1 MRPSRACA
9 AKPVCYGE
17 PDQSGES
24 DASDDDDAGEDYAPV
39 AAEGSDAEDE
49 ASDSGSDAASEE
61 DADADDEEDDDA
73 EDEPEELTAYAAM
86 LIEEDAERAAEERDE
101 TYHAVF
107 GVAAGVFGS
116 PAQVESDLRDAW
128 VLATAGLLSEKLQ
141 PPGAKAALFGDA
153 ASDAAVPE
161 VLAHF
166 TSRDSTTRTLELV
179 KRACD
184 TLVATHALRPRAFGE
199 AAVAGAMLWRMAHL
213 LPAAKRTSLLVG
225 SGATAAVRAEMVQA
239 FGQRADE
246 MTAEGCIAR
255 LDSMLDSDVKELKA
269 ARFVLR
275 NITGAVCHL
284 MKAARERGDV
294 TPELMAELRAD
305 RAERALNGGAS
316 RSSVRFGRKRR
327 EDTPGADEVKV
338 VVRHAIA
345 GAPTVYLVEHV
356 AVETL
361 RTATQAELLQ
371 LFANSKD
378 ARVGAHLAR
387 HGQLVVVPA
396 TATTARG
403 GKTSVFHLMGS
414 EAPHTPGGTGAAGP
428 RMTKAEAHECGC
440 TFGLDGREFK
450 GHLPMDARA
459 AAALFGDALVAKA
472 KSSTTSP
479 GLNVKSITYTTD
491 DECCE
496 EKNVRFRVKA
506 SGKLVFSQEK
516 FISWAERT
524 AKRAVQRVH
533 KLTARENEDQTNAYA
548 LYVQPL
554 EAATRKRKRGAA
566 M

>member
-39 AAEGSDAEDE
+39 AADGSDAEDE
-49 ASDSGSDAASEE
+49 ASDSDSDGGSDAASEE
-61 DADADDEEDDDA
+61 DADGDDEEDDDA

-86 LIEEDAERAAEERDE
+86 LIEEDAERAADERDE

-141 PPGAKAALFGDA
+141 PPGATAALFGDV
-153 ASDAAVPE
+153 ASDAAVPA

-305 RAERALNGGAS
+305 RAERTRDGGAS

-338 VVRHAIA
+338 VVRHAIT

-371 LFANSKD
+371 LLTDSKD

-403 GKTSVFHLMGS
+403 GKTSVFHLM
-414 EAPHTPGGTGAAGP
+414 
-428 RMTKAEAHECGC
+428 TKANAEAEAHECGC

-450 GHLPMDARA
+450 GRLPMDARA

-472 KSSTTSP
+472 KSSATSP

-516 FISWAERT
+516 FLSWAERA
-524 AKRAVQRVH
+524 AKRVVQRVRN
-533 KLTARENEDQTNAYA
+533 LTARENKDQTNAYA
-548 LYVQPL
+548 MYVQPL

>member
-9 AKPVCYGE
+9 AKPVRYGE

-24 DASDDDDAGEDYAPV
+24 DASGDDDAGEDYAPV
-39 AAEGSDAEDE
+39 AADGSDAEE
-49 ASDSGSDAASEE
+49 ETSDSDGGSDAASEE
-61 DADADDEEDDDA
+61 DADGDDEEDDA

-86 LIEEDAERAAEERDE
+86 LIEEDAERAADERDE
-101 TYHAVF
+101 THHAVF

-128 VLATAGLLSEKLQ
+128 VLANAGLLSVKLQ
-141 PPGAKAALFGDA
+141 PPGATAALFGDA
-153 ASDAAVPE
+153 ASDAAVPA

-213 LPAAKRTSLLVG
+213 LPAAKRASLLVG

-255 LDSMLDSDVKELKA
+255 LEAMLDSEVKELKA

-305 RAERALNGGAS
+305 RAERARDGGAS

-345 GAPTVYLVEHV
+345 GALTVYLVEHV
-356 AVETL
+356 AAETL

-371 LFANSKD
+371 MLADSKD

-403 GKTSVFHLMGS
+403 GKTSVFHLVT
-414 EAPHTPGGTGAAGP
+414 E
-428 RMTKAEAHECGC
+428 AEAHECGC

-472 KSSTTSP
+472 KSSVTSP
-479 GLNVKSITYTTD
+479 GLNVKSITHTTG

-506 SGKLVFSQEK
+506 SGKLVFSQQK
-516 FISWAERT
+516 FISWAEHA
-524 AKRAVQRVH
+524 AKRTMQRVH
-533 KLTARENEDQTNAYA
+533 KLTARENKDRTNSYA

-554 EAATRKRKRGAA
+554 EATTRKRKRGAA

>member
-17 PDQSGES
+17 PDQSSESDESGDDGEEYAPADGGDES
-24 DASDDDDAGEDYAPV
+24 DASDE
-39 AAEGSDAEDE
+39 E
-49 ASDSGSDAASEE
+49 SDSDGGSDAASE
-61 DADADDEEDDDA
+61 DDVASDEEDDDA

-86 LIEEDAERAAEERDE
+86 LIEEDTERAADERDE
-101 TYHAVF
+101 TYSAVF
-107 GVAAGVFGS
+107 GVASGVFGS

-128 VLATAGLLSEKLQ
+128 VLAQAGLLSDKLQ
-141 PPGAKAALFGDA
+141 PAGAAAALFGDA
-153 ASDAAVPE
+153 AADAAVPE

-166 TSRDSTTRTLELV
+166 TSRDSTTRVLELAQ
-179 KRACD
+179 RAAD
-184 TLVATHALRPRAFGE
+184 TLVAGHALRPRAFGE

-213 LPAAKRTSLLVG
+213 LPAAKRASLLVG

-305 RAERALNGGAS
+305 RAERARESAAR

-327 EDTPGADEVKV
+327 EDKPGADEVKV
-338 VVRHAIA
+338 VVKHAIA
-345 GAPTVYLVEHV
+345 GAPTVFMVEHV
-356 AVETL
+356 AVEAL

-371 LFANSKD
+371 LLGASKD

-387 HGQLVVVPA
+387 HSGLVVVPA
-396 TATTARG
+396 TASQVRG
-403 GKTSVFHLMGS
+403 GKTSVFHLV
-414 EAPHTPGGTGAAGP
+414 
-428 RMTKAEAHECGC
+428 TKAEAHECGC
-440 TFGLDGREFK
+440 TFGLDGHEFK
-450 GHLPMDARA
+450 GRLPMDARA
-459 AAALFGDALVAKA
+459 AAARFGDALVAKA
-472 KSSTTSP
+472 KSSASSP
-479 GLNVKSITYTTD
+479 GLNVKSLWYLGD
-491 DECCE
+491 DHPREE
-496 EKNVRFRVKA
+496 EKNARFRIKA
-506 SGKLVFSQEK
+506 SGKLVFSREK

-524 AKRAVQRVH
+524 AKRVVQSAH
-533 KLTARENEDQTNAYA
+533 KVTARESKDRPNAYA
-548 LYVQPL
+548 VYVQPL
-554 EAATRKRKRGAA
+554 VTASQKRKRGA
-566 M
+566 